1 MGQKESKPTNKS
13 KADSSPRNNSPDS
26 TKKKVSDVQDRSNEG
41 SHTIDYTI
49 DTPKTTTTTTTT
61 SSSTSSSVVQ
71 GASKP
76 VKEVSK
82 ARTNPKETLETFYQK
97 YKDATED
104 AILAEGVESFCDD
117 LGVSP
122 TDFIVLVLAW
132 KFQASEM
139 CRFTKEEFI
148 NGCQKLKAMDAKE
161 LKQRF
166 PDLIKET
173 NESEKSFKELYQ
185 FTFTF
190 GLDHASG
197 QRVLPTEMA
206 VQLWELLFT
215 HKNYPLLS
223 KWLDFIQ
230 TSNVKMITRDTWNM
244 FLPFLQTMKDT
255 LENYDESEAWPT
267 LFDDFVEHEQANATS
282 VNN

>member
-1 MGQKESKPTNKS
+1 MGQKESKSSSNKYKVKETQS
-13 KADSSPRNNSPDS
+13 NSHASVNEKGSNTPNLSSQGSSSPRIGDS
-26 TKKKVSDVQDRSNEG
+26 DPTQG
-41 SHTIDYTI
+41 
-49 DTPKTTTTTTTT
+49 
-61 SSSTSSSVVQ
+61 SSTSDVSST
-71 GASKP
+71 ASSGGGNSMKS
-76 VKEVSK
+76 KEEAPKS
-82 ARTNPKETLETFYQK
+82 RTNPKANLESFYQK

-117 LGVSP
+117 LGVDP

-139 CRFTKEEFI
+139 CRFTREEFI
-148 NGCQKLKAMDAKE
+148 NGCQKLKAMDVKE
-161 LKQRF
+161 LRQRF

-215 HKNYPLLS
+215 HKNYPLLP
-223 KWLDFIQ
+223 KWFDFLQANGIK
-230 TSNVKMITRDTWNM
+230 TITRDTWNM
-244 FLPFLQTMKDT
+244 FLPFLQTMRDS
-255 LENYDESEAWPT
+255 LDNYDESEAWPT
-267 LFDDFVEHEQANATS
+267 LFDDFVEHEQERRAT
-282 VNN
+282 NN